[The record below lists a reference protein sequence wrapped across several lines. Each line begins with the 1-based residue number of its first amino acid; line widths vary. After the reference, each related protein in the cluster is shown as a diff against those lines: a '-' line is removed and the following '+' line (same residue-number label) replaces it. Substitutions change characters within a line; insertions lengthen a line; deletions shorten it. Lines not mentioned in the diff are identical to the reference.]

1 MWWFA
6 GWRNLKPTSLQF
18 SGAFWKLNVEK
29 AFSISIGIGV
39 VKVILISLTA
49 ISFSC
54 DFSIFTFVFFKNKQ
68 WNARAFCV
76 FKKYNYIDAEW
87 WRVSGIVWSTF
98 FWNCHGRIHNFEI
111 EVITSLSAINPLIVK
126 WRQETS
132 TKNIA
137 EVIKTSNAA
146 VEEVN
151 QSEEELEIVPDGD
164 ENRKITAVE
173 ALEVNGS
180 DHLNMIFY

>member
-1 MWWFA
+1 M
-6 GWRNLKPTSLQF
+6 RVL
-18 SGAFWKLNVEK
+18 
-29 AFSISIGIGV
+29 
-39 VKVILISLTA
+39 
-49 ISFSC
+49 
-54 DFSIFTFVFFKNKQ
+54 FVFL
-68 WNARAFCV
+68 
-76 FKKYNYIDAEW
+76 KYTIILMQNDEEFRELFDQLSSETVMDGYI
-87 WRVSGIVWSTF
+87 
-98 FWNCHGRIHNFEI
+98 NFDI
-111 EVITSLSAINPLIVK
+111 EVIASLSAINPLIVK

-137 EVIKTSNAA
+137 EVIETSNAA

-180 DHLNMIFY
+180 DHLDMIFYELMENVE

>member
-1 MWWFA
+1 M
-6 GWRNLKPTSLQF
+6 RVL
-18 SGAFWKLNVEK
+18 
-29 AFSISIGIGV
+29 
-39 VKVILISLTA
+39 
-49 ISFSC
+49 
-54 DFSIFTFVFFKNKQ
+54 FVFL
-68 WNARAFCV
+68 
-76 FKKYNYIDAEW
+76 KYAIILMQNDEEFRELFDQLSSETVMDGYI
-87 WRVSGIVWSTF
+87 
-98 FWNCHGRIHNFEI
+98 NFDI
-111 EVITSLSAINPLIVK
+111 EVIASLSAINPLIVK

-180 DHLNMIFY
+180 DHLDMIFYELMENVE

>member
-1 MWWFA
+1 M
-6 GWRNLKPTSLQF
+6 RVL
-18 SGAFWKLNVEK
+18 
-29 AFSISIGIGV
+29 
-39 VKVILISLTA
+39 
-49 ISFSC
+49 
-54 DFSIFTFVFFKNKQ
+54 FVFLKNTIILMQ
-68 WNARAFCV
+68 NDEEFRELFDQLSSETV
-76 FKKYNYIDAEW
+76 MDGYI
-87 WRVSGIVWSTF
+87 
-98 FWNCHGRIHNFEI
+98 NFEI

-132 TKNIA
+132 TKNIS
-137 EVIKTSNAA
+137 EVIETSNAA

-180 DHLNMIFY
+180 DHLDMIFYELMENVE

>member
-1 MWWFA
+1 M
-6 GWRNLKPTSLQF
+6 RVL
-18 SGAFWKLNVEK
+18 
-29 AFSISIGIGV
+29 
-39 VKVILISLTA
+39 
-49 ISFSC
+49 
-54 DFSIFTFVFFKNKQ
+54 FVFL
-68 WNARAFCV
+68 
-76 FKKYNYIDAEW
+76 KYTIILMQNDEEFRELFDQLSSETVMDGYI
-87 WRVSGIVWSTF
+87 
-98 FWNCHGRIHNFEI
+98 NFDI
-111 EVITSLSAINPLIVK
+111 EVIASLSAINPLIVK

-180 DHLNMIFY
+180 DHLDMIFYELMENVE

>member
-1 MWWFA
+1 M
-6 GWRNLKPTSLQF
+6 RVL
-18 SGAFWKLNVEK
+18 
-29 AFSISIGIGV
+29 
-39 VKVILISLTA
+39 
-49 ISFSC
+49 
-54 DFSIFTFVFFKNKQ
+54 FVFLKNTIILMQ
-68 WNARAFCV
+68 NDEEFRELFDQLSSETV
-76 FKKYNYIDAEW
+76 MDGYI
-87 WRVSGIVWSTF
+87 
-98 FWNCHGRIHNFEI
+98 NFDI
-111 EVITSLSAINPLIVK
+111 EVIASLSAINPLIVK

-137 EVIKTSNAA
+137 EVIETSNAA

-180 DHLNMIFY
+180 DHLDMIFYELMENVE

>member
-1 MWWFA
+1 MT
-6 GWRNLKPTSLQF
+6 KICHDT
-18 SGAFWKLNVEK
+18 VMDE
-29 AFSISIGIGV
+29 
-39 VKVILISLTA
+39 
-49 ISFSC
+49 
-54 DFSIFTFVFFKNKQ
+54 
-68 WNARAFCV
+68 
-76 FKKYNYIDAEW
+76 YI
-87 WRVSGIVWSTF
+87 
-98 FWNCHGRIHNFEI
+98 NFDI
-111 EVITSLSAINPLIVK
+111 EVITFLSAINPLIVE

-137 EVIKTSNAA
+137 EVIETSNAA

-151 QSEEELEIVPDGD
+151 QFEEEPEIVPDGD

>member
-1 MWWFA
+1 M
-6 GWRNLKPTSLQF
+6 RVL
-18 SGAFWKLNVEK
+18 
-29 AFSISIGIGV
+29 
-39 VKVILISLTA
+39 
-49 ISFSC
+49 
-54 DFSIFTFVFFKNKQ
+54 FVFLKNTIILMQ
-68 WNARAFCV
+68 NDEEFRELFDQLSSETV
-76 FKKYNYIDAEW
+76 MDGYI
-87 WRVSGIVWSTF
+87 
-98 FWNCHGRIHNFEI
+98 NFEI

-132 TKNIA
+132 TNNIS
-137 EVIKTSNAA
+137 EVIETSNAA

>member
-1 MWWFA
+1 M
-6 GWRNLKPTSLQF
+6 RVL
-18 SGAFWKLNVEK
+18 
-29 AFSISIGIGV
+29 
-39 VKVILISLTA
+39 
-49 ISFSC
+49 
-54 DFSIFTFVFFKNKQ
+54 FVFLKNTIILMLNDEEFRELFDQ
-68 WNARAFCV
+68 LSSETV
-76 FKKYNYIDAEW
+76 MDGYI
-87 WRVSGIVWSTF
+87 
-98 FWNCHGRIHNFEI
+98 NFDI
-111 EVITSLSAINPLIVK
+111 EVIASLSAINPLIVK

-180 DHLNMIFY
+180 DHLDMIFYELMENVE